1 MRLAGRCAL
10 VVGLGKSG
18 VAAARLLATRGA
30 RVAVAD
36 DKAEDAL
43 ADSLRQLEGVP
54 HERHLGGLREE
65 AFRGRDL
72 VVVSPGVPLS
82 TPSIAEARS
91 RGVEVIGEVELSAR
105 FVEEP
110 IVGITGTNGKST
122 TTALTAHLLRAAGK
136 KVFAG
141 GNLGDALS
149 NRVLSGGKLD
159 ATVCELSSY
168 QLEGIVSL
176 RCAAAAALN
185 VTPDHLDRYRSLDEY
200 AAAKERIFENQQPGD
215 SAVLN
220 LADARVAAMRTPAG
234 VRRRG
239 FDPRGRNAD
248 AAGFLRAKSVLA
260 VDGAEY
266 DLRAPTLRGA
276 HNAENA
282 LAALLLARH
291 LGAPPRALQQGLDS
305 YPGLPHRLEPVRTLD
320 GVEWVNDSKGT
331 NVDSVEKSL
340 SAFDGGVLLIMG
352 GRGKGAP
359 YRPLRALFPGR
370 VRALLTIG
378 EDAPRIAGELGDLA
392 PVTACGDLRTAVA
405 QARKLAR
412 AGDAVLLSPACAS
425 YDQFRN
431 FEDRGDQFKALVRGL
446 T

>member
-378 EDAPRIAGELGDLA
+378 EDAPRIAEELGDLA